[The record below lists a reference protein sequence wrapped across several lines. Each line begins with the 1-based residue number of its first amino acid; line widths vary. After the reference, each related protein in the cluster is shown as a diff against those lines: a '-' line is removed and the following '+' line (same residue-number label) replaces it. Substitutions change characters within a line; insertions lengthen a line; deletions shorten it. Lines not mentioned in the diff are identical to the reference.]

1 MNEIPQ
7 PLLVALIS
15 ALIALLSLI
24 ISKEQKISEFR
35 QEWINSLR
43 NDISD
48 LLSLANRVAME
59 ASVFNE
65 ISENDGTPKLAD
77 ISDRIG
83 NIFKDAYSAYHR
95 ISLNL
100 NPKEHSEL
108 LNLIDELEKTLS
120 NSKLLTDPNKFTE
133 LCEKLNKEARIALK
147 KEWIRVKK
155 GEPIYQSTKYVLSF
169 LFLFFTLIT
178 FFELLCS

>member
-7 PLLVALIS
+7 SLLVALIS

-35 QEWINSLR
+35 QVWINTLR
-43 NDISD
+43 NYISD

-65 ISENDGTPKLAD
+65 ISKNDGTLKLVD

-83 NIFKDAYSAYHR
+83 NIFKGAYSAYHR

-100 NPKEHSEL
+100 NPKEHIEL
-108 LNLIDELEKTLS
+108 LNLIDEVERNLS
-120 NSKLLTDPNKFTE
+120 NSEFLRNTNKFTE
-133 LCEKLNKEARIALK
+133 LCDKLNNEARIALK

-155 GEPIYQSTKYVLSF
+155 GEPFYQFTKYVLSF
-169 LFLFFTLIT
+169 LFLFWG
-178 FFELLCS
+178 CPR